1 MTQSKK
7 MARIAYDALNEKKG
21 EDIKIIDIA
30 EVSTLGDYFVIANG
44 NSSSQVTALV
54 DNVEEEMHKAGFSL
68 RQREG
73 RASGSWILLDFGDVI
88 IHVFDKESRDFYNIE
103 RAWISAG
110 MECSKSVSVILY
122 FSHNFNCSFAEQYFP
137 QS

>member
-88 IHVFDKESRDFYNIE
+88 IHVLIKKAEIFITLNVHGKTEKKSR
-103 RAWISAG
+103 
-110 MECSKSVSVILY
+110 
-122 FSHNFNCSFAEQYFP
+122 
-137 QS
+137 

>member
-1 MTQSKK
+1 MTHSKK

-54 DNVEEEMHKAGFSL
+54 DNVEEVMHKAGFSL

-73 RASGSWILLDFGDVI
+73 RTSGSWILLDFGDVI
-88 IHVFDKESRDFYNIE
+88 VHVFDKESRDFYNIE
-103 RAWISAG
+103 RTWKDGKEITV
-110 MECSKSVSVILY
+110 KDL
-122 FSHNFNCSFAEQYFP
+122 N
-137 QS
+137 

>member
-44 NSSSQVTALV
+44 N
-54 DNVEEEMHKAGFSL
+54 NVEEEMHKAGFSL

-88 IHVFDKESRDFYNIE
+88 IHVFDKESRAFYNIE
-103 RAWISAG
+103 RAWKDGKEITV
-110 MECSKSVSVILY
+110 KDLD
-122 FSHNFNCSFAEQYFP
+122 
-137 QS
+137 

>member
-30 EVSTLGDYFVIANG
+30 EVSTLGDYFVI
-44 NSSSQVTALV
+44 ALV

-103 RAWISAG
+103 RAWKDGKEITV
-110 MECSKSVSVILY
+110 KDLD
-122 FSHNFNCSFAEQYFP
+122 
-137 QS
+137 

>member
-1 MTQSKK
+1 MTHSKK

-54 DNVEEEMHKAGFSL
+54 DNVEEVMHKAGFSL

-73 RASGSWILLDFGDVI
+73 RTSGSWILLDFGDVI
-88 IHVFDKESRDFYNIE
+88 VHVFDKESRDFYNIE
-103 RAWISAG
+103 HTWKDGKEITV
-110 MECSKSVSVILY
+110 KDL
-122 FSHNFNCSFAEQYFP
+122 N
-137 QS
+137 

>member
-44 NSSSQVTALV
+44 NSSSHSP
-54 DNVEEEMHKAGFSL
+54 NSNRCKRSL
-68 RQREG
+68 
-73 RASGSWILLDFGDVI
+73 
-88 IHVFDKESRDFYNIE
+88 
-103 RAWISAG
+103 
-110 MECSKSVSVILY
+110 
-122 FSHNFNCSFAEQYFP
+122 
-137 QS
+137 

>member
-30 EVSTLGDYFVIANG
+30 EVSTLGDNG

-103 RAWISAG
+103 RAWKDGKEITV
-110 MECSKSVSVILY
+110 KDLD
-122 FSHNFNCSFAEQYFP
+122 
-137 QS
+137 

>member
-73 RASGSWILLDFGDVI
+73 LDFGDVI

-103 RAWISAG
+103 RAWKDGKEITV
-110 MECSKSVSVILY
+110 KDLD
-122 FSHNFNCSFAEQYFP
+122 
-137 QS
+137 

>member
-54 DNVEEEMHKAGFSL
+54 DNV
-68 RQREG
+68 
-73 RASGSWILLDFGDVI
+73 
-88 IHVFDKESRDFYNIE
+88 
-103 RAWISAG
+103 
-110 MECSKSVSVILY
+110 
-122 FSHNFNCSFAEQYFP
+122 
-137 QS
+137 

>member
-1 MTQSKK
+1 MSFTEESYDSVKK

-73 RASGSWILLDFGDVI
+73 RSIGKLDT
-88 IHVFDKESRDFYNIE
+88 
-103 RAWISAG
+103 A
-110 MECSKSVSVILY
+110 
-122 FSHNFNCSFAEQYFP
+122 
-137 QS
+137 

>member
-54 DNVEEEMHKAGFSL
+54 DNVEEEMHKAGFFV
-68 RQREG
+68 REKG
-73 RASGSWILLDFGDVI
+73 AHREVGYCL
-88 IHVFDKESRDFYNIE
+88 
-103 RAWISAG
+103 ISE
-110 MECSKSVSVILY
+110 M
-122 FSHNFNCSFAEQYFP
+122 
-137 QS
+137 

>member
-73 RASGSWILLDFGDVI
+73 RASGSWILPDFGDVI

-103 RAWISAG
+103 RAWKDGKEITV
-110 MECSKSVSVILY
+110 KDLD
-122 FSHNFNCSFAEQYFP
+122 
-137 QS
+137 

>member
-88 IHVFDKESRDFYNIE
+88 MSTKMKTFTRLKKKKQLFITLNVHGKTEKKSR
-103 RAWISAG
+103 
-110 MECSKSVSVILY
+110 
-122 FSHNFNCSFAEQYFP
+122 
-137 QS
+137 